1 MKVLYFTTI
10 AIYIF
15 LTVAS
20 AQLHAS
26 HHAEHDVA
34 SSRGIKN
41 YIRQR
46 LQQQVQAADDDYAD
60 FAEVPQFLRRAY
72 DLPSSIRDDQLVDIL
87 MPSPKKRYLGIDIP
101 DYISASGKSDA
112 IKSMSEKMKSLGRK

>member
-1 MKVLYFTTI
+1 MNVLYFTTI

-15 LTVAS
+15 LTAVAS
-20 AQLHAS
+20 AQPAHAS
-26 HHAEHDVA
+26 

-87 MPSPKKRYLGIDIP
+87 MPSPKKRYRKCKVDCW
-101 DYISASGKSDA
+101 GKRLMVCWK
-112 IKSMSEKMKSLGRK
+112 I